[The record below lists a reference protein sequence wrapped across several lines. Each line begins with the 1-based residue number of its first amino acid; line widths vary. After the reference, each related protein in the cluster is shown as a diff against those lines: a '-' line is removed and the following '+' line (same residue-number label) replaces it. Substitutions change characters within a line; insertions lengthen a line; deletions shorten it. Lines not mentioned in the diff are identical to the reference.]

1 MQGQLTIIFST
12 YQSIQVVS
20 DFAKETN
27 TEFDLVICDE
37 AHRTASFKFRT
48 KEAKNFVKVHDNGII
63 PAKKRLYMTA
73 TKRVYDSV
81 QKEDASREDAIVYS
95 MDDSTYYG
103 ETFYEL
109 TFGQAIEK
117 GLLSDYEVVIFH
129 AHPENYKNLRNRSE
143 EEVEK
148 GIPVEYVYPEWQE
161 GKRVNK
167 KERNLKVSIEKSA
180 KLHGCFDVFQKK
192 NLEIGEKKKL
202 AGDTSP
208 MKTVLLFDNTIKESK
223 NTVGAIQ
230 KFFANNQDHEINFSA
245 THIDGT
251 MDTLTRSNRISWLED
266 GIDSE
271 TGEVKYDCRALSNV
285 RCLSEG
291 VDVPALDAIVF
302 LAHRTGLIDIVQSV
316 GRVMRKAPGK
326 KVGYII
332 IPIVVDPNEDKQLAL
347 ESSKYN
353 TVWKVLNALKS
364 HDTRL
369 ADEIAQAKFF
379 GDVSRLKNSGRRIAE
394 GDRDNRDPDV
404 QRGSSKSLSESLTG
418 KQLTIYLE
426 ELQNP
431 FRGVLLKKVGTIRA
445 WSDWAKDIA
454 TILENEKKRI
464 RKLIRRDQVK
474 ILRGGQE
481 ISINA
486 KTVFHD
492 FLKGLKVHLNQG
504 VSEEDALDILA
515 QQSVTKGV
523 FDALYPNYFSESN
536 NQVGTQ
542 LQRLVEFFKDD
553 RNTEVHENL
562 QGFYDSVQNRV
573 KNIKSSE
580 GKQALIKEL
589 YDKFF
594 ALALPNLAETLGIVY
609 TPIEIVDFLIQ
620 STEDILQKEFGQ
632 SLSDESVNIL
642 DPFTGTGTFITR
654 LLQSDIIRNKDF
666 VRKYKNEIHASEIVL
681 LAYYMAD
688 TNIESVYT
696 EEVKQRG
703 IKGVDRNLNFDNIL
717 LRDTFVKPT
726 PSISELFSENYE
738 KMLLQDKKK
747 IQVIIGNPPYSVG
760 QRGAND
766 NLKNQPYPDLQNRIS
781 TTYVIETRDTT
792 SKQSLYDSYFKAF
805 RWASDRISAEKMGG
819 GGIIGF
825 VTNGAWLDSAA
836 GQGFRRTIENEFSSI
851 YVFNLRGNARTSGEI
866 RRKERD
872 NVFGQGTRTPIC
884 ITFLIKKPN
893 TTGKATIHYH
903 DIGDYLTREEKLEK
917 IKNFKSILNKDMEL
931 KILKPDDHG
940 DWINQRKE
948 FPEDF
953 IPLCGENKIDP
964 DIKSFFVT
972 YSNGVLSARDA
983 FVNNFS
989 KKQLE
994 ENVELT
1000 MEHFR
1005 SELERVKNL
1014 TSRVPKI
1021 ERSKGIWTADWRNR
1035 LIQGR
1040 DIKDFDEKLI
1050 YPCTY
1055 RPFITNNRYF
1065 GKDLNERRY
1074 QTHRFYPSNR
1084 IKNPTICSG
1093 VKSPTQHSNFSVF
1106 ISDKLVDRHLTSD
1119 RCFPLYYYPLDY
1131 KELTELG
1138 QILAG
1143 KIQNKYENVTDY
1155 VLNLALNKYP
1165 NENINK
1171 TDLFYYAYGFLHSN
1185 EYKTEFKDTLVRE
1198 YPSIKLVDSVTDF
1211 WSFVKAGRQLA
1222 ELHINYEN
1230 LGTPEGVIV
1239 DDLTTNNDYKVTKI
1253 KYKSTKDK
1261 SVIKYNSLVT
1271 IRNIPE
1277 RVYSYKIN
1285 GKSVIDTFIKYHTFI
1300 VDKNSGLVN
1309 DVNDLAKEKENPRYV
1324 LDLLL
1329 GTINA
1334 TLQTLDIVE
1343 GLPKIKF

>member
-1 MQGQLTIIFST
+1 M
-12 YQSIQVVS
+12 
-20 DFAKETN
+20 
-27 TEFDLVICDE
+27 
-37 AHRTASFKFRT
+37 
-48 KEAKNFVKVHDNGII
+48 
-63 PAKKRLYMTA
+63 
-73 TKRVYDSV
+73 
-81 QKEDASREDAIVYS
+81 
-95 MDDSTYYG
+95 
-103 ETFYEL
+103 
-109 TFGQAIEK
+109 
-117 GLLSDYEVVIFH
+117 
-129 AHPENYKNLRNRSE
+129 
-143 EEVEK
+143 
-148 GIPVEYVYPEWQE
+148 
-161 GKRVNK
+161 
-167 KERNLKVSIEKSA
+167 
-180 KLHGCFDVFQKK
+180 
-192 NLEIGEKKKL
+192 
-202 AGDTSP
+202 
-208 MKTVLLFDNTIKESK
+208 
-223 NTVGAIQ
+223 
-230 KFFANNQDHEINFSA
+230 
-245 THIDGT
+245 
-251 MDTLTRSNRISWLED
+251 
-266 GIDSE
+266 
-271 TGEVKYDCRALSNV
+271 
-285 RCLSEG
+285 
-291 VDVPALDAIVF
+291 
-302 LAHRTGLIDIVQSV
+302 
-316 GRVMRKAPGK
+316 
-326 KVGYII
+326 
-332 IPIVVDPNEDKQLAL
+332 
-347 ESSKYN
+347 
-353 TVWKVLNALKS
+353 
-364 HDTRL
+364 
-369 ADEIAQAKFF
+369 
-379 GDVSRLKNSGRRIAE
+379 
-394 GDRDNRDPDV
+394 
-404 QRGSSKSLSESLTG
+404 
-418 KQLTIYLE
+418 
-426 ELQNP
+426 
-431 FRGVLLKKVGTIRA
+431 
-445 WSDWAKDIA
+445 
-454 TILENEKKRI
+454 
-464 RKLIRRDQVK
+464 
-474 ILRGGQE
+474 
-481 ISINA
+481 
-486 KTVFHD
+486 
-492 FLKGLKVHLNQG
+492 NQG

-573 KNIKSSE
+573 KNIKSPE

-632 SLSDESVNIL
+632 SLSNESVNIL

-666 VRKYKNEIHASEIVL
+666 VRKYKSEIHASEIVL

-688 TNIESVYT
+688 TNIECVYT
-696 EEVKQRG
+696 EQIKRRD

-726 PSISELFSENYE
+726 PSITELFSENYE

-766 NLKNQPYPDLQNRIS
+766 NLKNQPYPDLQNRIR
-781 TTYVIETRDTT
+781 TTYVIEARDSTN
-792 SKQSLYDSYFKAF
+792 KVSLYDSYFKAF
-805 RWASDRISAEKMGG
+805 RWASDRISADT

-825 VTNGAWLDSAA
+825 VTNGAWLDTTA
-836 GQGFRRTIENEFSSI
+836 GQGFRRTIEKEFSSI
-851 YVFNLRGNARTSGEI
+851 YVFNLRGNQRTSGEVS
-866 RRKERD
+866 RKEGGKI
-872 NVFGQGTRTPIC
+872 FGAGSRTPIC
-884 ITFLIKKPN
+884 ITFLIKKTN
-893 TTGKATIHYH
+893 AIGKATIHYH

-917 IKNFKSILNKDMEL
+917 IKNFKSILNKDMKL
-931 KILKPDDHG
+931 KTLKPDKYW

-948 FPEDF
+948 FPKDF
-953 IPLCGENKIDP
+953 IPLLGEKKFDP
-964 DIKSFFVT
+964 DNKSFFIT
-972 YSNGVLSARDA
+972 YSLGVCSKRDA

-989 KKQLE
+989 KEKLNQH
-994 ENVELT
+994 VKLT
-1000 MEHFR
+1000 INHYR
-1005 SELERVKNL
+1005 TELERLKDSKNKE
-1014 TSRVPKI
+1014 PEI
-1021 ERSKGIWTADWRNR
+1021 DNSKGVWTRNWKNKLKKGKYIEVFNER
-1035 LIQGR
+1035 LIYS
-1040 DIKDFDEKLI
+1040 LS
-1050 YPCTY
+1050 Y
-1055 RPFITNNRYF
+1055 RPFITINRYF
-1065 GKDLNERRY
+1065 GEDLNDDRARTY
-1074 QTHRFYPSNR
+1074 RFYPSN
-1084 IKNPTICSG
+1084 ITTNLTICLG
-1093 VKSPTQHSNFSVF
+1093 TKSPNQHGNFSVF
-1106 ISDKLVDRHLTSD
+1106 ISDKLVDSGFTIGQ
-1119 RCFPLYYYPLDY
+1119 CFPLYYYPSDY

-1155 VLNLALNKYP
+1155 VLNLALDKYLNP
-1165 NENINK
+1165 GINK

-1239 DDLTTNNDYKVTKI
+1239 DNLATNNDYVDYKVTKI

-1261 SVIKYNSLVT
+1261 SIIKYNSLVT

-1285 GKSVIDTFIKYHTFI
+1285 SKSVIDTFIKYYAFI